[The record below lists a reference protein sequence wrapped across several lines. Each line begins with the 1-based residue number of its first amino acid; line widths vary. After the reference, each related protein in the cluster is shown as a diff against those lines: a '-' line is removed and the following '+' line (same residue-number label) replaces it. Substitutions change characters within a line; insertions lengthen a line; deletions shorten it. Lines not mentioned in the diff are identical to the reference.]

1 MGENNK
7 VTEDAAKTAALLEGD
22 RNYSLWVLAA
32 VLNIFALVMLLKSF
46 SYF

>member
-1 MGENNK
+1 MGKNSK
-7 VTEDAAKTAALLEGD
+7 ATEDAAKTAAALEGD
-22 RNYSLWVLAA
+22 RSYSLWVLAA

>member
-1 MGENNK
+1 MAKNSK
-7 VTEDAAKTAALLEGD
+7 ATEDAAKSAAVLEGD
-22 RNYSLWVLAA
+22 RNFPLWVLAA